1 MDMAGEDWEIRRN
14 GEVVSTVQGIRDKK
28 KNKVDFLP
36 GTDVQEGDEVC
47 GAISKQTFRISR
59 TDTNIAHGEVFA
71 VEAYFNERTKAAAS
85 GATSHAIHIQNM
97 NNSVIQQNS
106 PGAKASIRV
115 IGAAEKQSVSTILEK
130 VLSLLGS
137 LNLSDDDK
145 EEITGDIGAAQ
156 TELTRKTPKAGI
168 ISTCL
173 NSILVKLTAAASYP
187 LAHEVAQGV
196 QWAIN
201 QIQSLLGTM

>member
-1 MDMAGEDWEIRRN
+1 MLLRRLSRSFRFGIMLRDRTSGNPPGRAHPMHLSHFMDMAGEDWEIRRN

-85 GATSHAIHIQNM
+85 GATSHAIHIRNM

-130 VLSLLGS
+130 LL
-137 LNLSDDDK
+137 
-145 EEITGDIGAAQ
+145 
-156 TELTRKTPKAGI
+156 
-168 ISTCL
+168 
-173 NSILVKLTAAASYP
+173 
-187 LAHEVAQGV
+187 
-196 QWAIN
+196 
-201 QIQSLLGTM
+201 